1 MTRIQSRLHP
11 ETVFFAHLCVNLHVG
26 VHGDRQA
33 APAQTHDGVDMGRK
47 PSLATGRFGCTR
59 QINSGPKPSGAA
71 HLLLL
76 LCALLVGSI
85 FLQGCR
91 DQKTA
96 GETAGREAPEV
107 AVSVVPI
114 HPAPLRDIL
123 ILPGQTEPHLDVRV
137 ASDAAGRVEALLFR
151 EGAAVAKGELLAR
164 IDVAARKAAL
174 DRAKAAYELAENVY
188 DRRRKLFDR
197 RIITQEELDYS
208 IAERT
213 RAEADLDQA
222 RVEYQDGFVHAPIS
236 GRVNLLHVDQ
246 GEFISRGD
254 PLLDL
259 VDIEQIEII
268 ASVPES
274 DVRYLRVGQ
283 SVQVRIDALP
293 GKESLGRI
301 DFIAFKADPATK
313 TFRVKVVMD
322 NTALEIRPG
331 MIARLAFLRRVIP
344 DALAVPLFAVVDR
357 SGERLVFVVEDGF
370 ARARSAEIGVIEGDR
385 VQIVTGLEPGDQLIV
400 KGQRNVE
407 EGTRVRIQ

>member
-1 MTRIQSRLHP
+1 M
-11 ETVFFAHLCVNLHVG
+11 VFFPHLCVNLQIG
-26 VHGDRQA
+26 LCGDRQA
-33 APAQTHDGVDMGRK
+33 APAQTHGAPDMGRK
-47 PSLATGRFGCTR
+47 SSFSNRRSDCIH
-59 QINSGPKPSGAA
+59 QIDSESKPSGAA
-71 HLLLL
+71 PLLLL
-76 LCALLVGSI
+76 FCALLVGSV
-85 FLQGCR
+85 FLLGCR
-91 DQKTA
+91 DQKTTDEA
-96 GETAGREAPEV
+96 GGREAPEV

-123 ILPGQTEPHLDVRV
+123 NLPGETEPHLDVRV

-151 EGAAVAKGELLAR
+151 EGDAVAEGELLAR

-174 DRAKAAYELAENVY
+174 DRAKAAYQLAESVY

-208 IAERT
+208 IAEQT

-236 GRVNLLHVDQ
+236 GRVNHLHVDQ
-246 GEFISRGD
+246 GEFINRGD

-259 VDIEQIEII
+259 VNIEQIEII

-283 SVQVRIDALP
+283 TVKVRIDALP
-293 GKESLGRI
+293 GKEFLGRI

-313 TFRVKVVMD
+313 TFRAKILMD
-322 NTALEIRPG
+322 NPTLEIRPG
-331 MIARLAFLRRVIP
+331 MIARLDFLRRVIP
-344 DALAVPLFAVVDR
+344 DALSVPLFAVVDR
-357 SGERLVFVVEDGF
+357 SGERLVFVVEDGV
-370 ARARSAEIGVIEGDR
+370 AHARSTEIGVIEGDR
-385 VQIVTGLEPGDQLIV
+385 VQIVRGLEPGDQLIV